1 VNLDAPGGSRTA
13 VDNENDLR
21 ALRDAAG
28 RCDIR
33 LDAEGRIV
41 EFNAAASQLF
51 AVSRDEA
58 LGRPLAE
65 VATSAQL
72 AARIAASEAR
82 LELDTFSHTVAH
94 DLRAPLR
101 HIEGFARLLEED
113 RSPALGEKATHYLDV
128 ISRAAKRMALM
139 LEDLVAYSRAG
150 RAEVR
155 VAPVSMGPLVAE
167 VIAEKGRLAEGRNIA
182 WEVADLP
189 PARGDRT
196 LVRQV
201 WSQLVDNAVKFTR
214 NEAQARISISAA
226 PSGADIEYCIRDNG
240 AGFDMQYA
248 GKLFGVFHRLHHESE
263 FEGLGIGLAL
273 ARRILLRMGG
283 KVSAEGEVGKGACVC
298 FTLPAAE

>member
-1 VNLDAPGGSRTA
+1 

-33 LDAEGRIV
+33 LDSAGRVV
-41 EFNAAASQLF
+41 EFNAAAVQLF
-51 AVSRDEA
+51 GCSREEA

-65 VATSAQL
+65 LAASTQL
-72 AARIAASEAR
+72 SARIAALEAR
-82 LELDTFSHTVAH
+82 QELDTFSHTVAH

-113 RSPALGEKATHYLDV
+113 RSPALGEKSTHYLDV
-128 ISRAAKRMALM
+128 ISRAAKRMSLM
-139 LEDLVAYSRAG
+139 LEDLVAYSRAA
-150 RAEVR
+150 RAELR
-155 VAPVSMGPLVAE
+155 VAPISMDALVAE
-167 VIAEKGRLAEGRNIA
+167 VIAEKRRLAEGRDIV

-189 PARGDRT
+189 PGRGDRT

-201 WSQLVDNAVKFTR
+201 WSHLIDNAVKFTR

-226 PSGADIEYCIRDNG
+226 PSGGDIEYCIRDNG

-248 GKLFGVFHRLHHESE
+248 GKLFGVFRRLHHDSE

-273 ARRILLRMGG
+273 ARRIVVRMGG
-283 KVSAEGEVGKGACVC
+283 NVTAEGEVGKGARVC
-298 FTLPAAE
+298 FTLPAVP